1 LSPLQVDAIKNMK
14 IDKVVVWD
22 GGNGQGD
29 SEHGG
34 AIANFLFGLVKS
46 PPPLREVAEWQD

>member
-22 GGNGQGD
+22 GGNEQGD

-34 AIANFLFGLVKS
+34 AIANFLSGLVKS